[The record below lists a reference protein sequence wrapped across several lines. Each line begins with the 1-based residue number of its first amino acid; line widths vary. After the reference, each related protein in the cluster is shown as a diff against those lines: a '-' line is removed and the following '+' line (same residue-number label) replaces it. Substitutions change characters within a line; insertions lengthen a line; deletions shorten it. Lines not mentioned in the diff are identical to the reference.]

1 MSQGPKALKGEAE
14 HRFEMDVMHQLGR
27 FIIGEVQSHT
37 KAKGVLLNAPPGQ
50 NDTVSGS
57 P

>member
-14 HRFEMDVMHQLGR
+14 HRFEMDVMHRLGR

-37 KAKGVLLNAPPGQ
+37 KAKEVLLNAPPGQ

>member
-1 MSQGPKALKGEAE
+1 MSQGPKVLKGEAG
-14 HRFEMDVMHQLGR
+14 HGFEMDVMHRLGR